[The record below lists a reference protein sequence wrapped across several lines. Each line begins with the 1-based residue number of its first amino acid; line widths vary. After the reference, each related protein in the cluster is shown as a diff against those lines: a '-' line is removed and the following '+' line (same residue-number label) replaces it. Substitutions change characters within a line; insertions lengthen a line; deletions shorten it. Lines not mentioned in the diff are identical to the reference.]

1 MPCSGCLDLLKKDL
15 RRMGEAQQNYHAIK
29 LLPVTMRV
37 STWAGV
43 REIRELEVFIL
54 LFQGSVMVVHMLIS
68 FSWYPPAK
76 QVPLFLG
83 ANSQQS

>member
-54 LFQGSVMVVHMLIS
+54 LFQGSVMVVHMLIL
-68 FSWYPPAK
+68 FSWYAPTE
-76 QVPLFLG
+76 QVPPFLG
-83 ANSQQS
+83 TNSQ

>member
-1 MPCSGCLDLLKKDL
+1 MPCSGYLDLLKKDL

-37 STWAGV
+37 STWSGV

-54 LFQGSVMVVHMLIS
+54 LFQGSVMVVHMFIL
-68 FSWYPPAK
+68 FSWYAPTE
-76 QVPLFLG
+76 QVPPFLDT
-83 ANSQQS
+83 NSQ

>member
-1 MPCSGCLDLLKKDL
+1 
-15 RRMGEAQQNYHAIK
+15 MGEAQQNYHAIK

-54 LFQGSVMVVHMLIS
+54 LFQGSVMVVHMLIL
-68 FSWYPPAK
+68 FSWYAPTE
-76 QVPLFLG
+76 QVPPFPG
-83 ANSQQS
+83 TNSQ